1 MRLTLSARLPFSLA
15 AVVGSHGWVRLA
27 PFGTDT
33 RTGGL
38 TYVAR
43 LDSGRVVE
51 LLIQEASGGV
61 SVEVDGQLNEA
72 EQDEVARQ
80 VKWMLGLERD
90 CSAFYALARE
100 EPRLAHVEGR
110 ALGRIL
116 RCPTLF
122 EDTVKTILT
131 TNTSWAG
138 TIRMVQALVSQ
149 FGDPSPSDPTW
160 HTFPTPGRLAATDA
174 ETLRS
179 AARLGYRAPYVVE
192 LARAV
197 ASGGLDL
204 ESLKATD
211 MPTAELRKRLLAI
224 KGVGG
229 YAAANLLMILGR
241 YDFVPVDSWA
251 MKMVSHEWYG
261 GEAVG
266 QAEVEAAFERWG
278 EWKGLAYWFWDWS
291 RTDGG

>member
-1 MRLTLSARLPFSLA
+1 VSVTQ
-15 AVVGSHGWVRLA
+15 
-27 PFGTDT
+27 
-33 RTGGL
+33 
-38 TYVAR
+38 

-51 LLIQEASGGV
+51 MCIQEANGGV
-61 SVEVDGQLNEA
+61 GVEVGGQLNEA
-72 EQDEVARQ
+72 ERDEVARK
-80 VKWMLGLERD
+80 VAWMLGLEQD
-90 CSAFYALARE
+90 FSAFYALAHD
-100 EPRLAHVEGR
+100 EPKLTHMEGR
-110 ALGRIL
+110 AQGRLL

-131 TNTSWAG
+131 TNTAWSG
-138 TIRMVQALVSQ
+138 TIRMVEALVTQ
-149 FGDPSPSDPTW
+149 FGAPLPANPTL
-160 HTFPTPGRLAATDA
+160 HAFPTPDQLAAADE

-197 ASGGLDL
+197 ASGTLDL
-204 ESLKATD
+204 ESLR
-211 MPTAELRKRLLAI
+211 TADLSTTELRKRLLAI

-251 MKMVSHEWYG
+251 LKMVSHEWHD
-261 GEAVG
+261 GEPVEP
-266 QAEVEAAFERWG
+266 AEVEAAFERWG

-291 RTDGG
+291 YTDKA

>member
-1 MRLTLSARLPFSLA
+1 MRLTLLAPLPFSLS

-43 LDSGRVVE
+43 LDSGRAVE
-51 LLIQEASGGV
+51 LLIQEASDGV
-61 SVEVDGQLNEA
+61 SVEVDEQLSEA

-80 VKWMLGLERD
+80 VTWMLGLEQD
-90 CSAFYALARE
+90 FSHFYALARE
-100 EPRLAHVEGR
+100 EPKLAHVEEQ

-138 TIRMVQALVSQ
+138 TVRMVQALVSQ
-149 FGDPSPSDPTW
+149 FGDPLPSDLT
-160 HTFPTPGRLAATDA
+160 HHAFPTPEQLAATGA

-179 AARLGYRAPYVVE
+179 AARLGYRSPYVVE

-197 ASGGLDL
+197 ASGELDL
-204 ESLKATD
+204 ESLKVAD

-229 YAAANLLMILGR
+229 YAAANLLMILGH

-266 QAEVEAAFERWG
+266 QTEVEAAFERWG

-291 RTDGG
+291 HIEGE